1 MNAMHPIL
9 DRAYVPEPLAVGQSE
24 VPTKSEVYAEPISL
38 LNIAGDHPLATYVRE
53 VADSIQISRDST
65 FMIGLGLTSAVV
77 GSTYCI
83 KTPWNA
89 DLPLGL
95 YVTAEQPPAAGKS
108 GVMSAFQKP
117 FRSALRRMNEDRNK
131 ALDALEAQIDVAED
145 PAVKG
150 ALQEQVQGMSRPVRG
165 WISNATPEALEK
177 DAISPNDGFFMLA
190 SDERGLLNSVFGLSY
205 GKGAAVN
212 MDAALKGFDGGS
224 YVSVRATRRGFDG
237 EVHGSIVCFAQPGSI
252 EAIMRASDGTGLA
265 ERFLWLSD
273 DHNLGKRDHMK
284 PWSSPNSEPYTRLC
298 DEIIKLIPLRPSLD
312 RLTQLAIPAALHMQM
327 QRSKQE
333 IEAELGDDGRFGND
347 AVRGAAGKF
356 DMQVMK
362 VASILH
368 ISRYLCEGKPVP
380 PNIGAIDFEIAMT
393 ICRELLERYRLAL
406 VNKRIIGFGAEADAV
421 IDYLEKFPQGKDMEQ
436 AKNSLRS
443 KAVFKGRSTRQI
455 AVTMDKLVAAGVA
468 SIEVGLTRRKTIRL
482 V

>member
-1 MNAMHPIL
+1 MSAMNPIL

-24 VPTKSEVYAEPISL
+24 VPTKSEVYAESISL

-117 FRSALRRMNEDRNK
+117 FRSALHRMNEDRNK

-237 EVHGSIVCFAQPGSI
+237 EVHGSIVCFAQPEALRQLCGQATGQVWPSGFCGS
-252 EAIMRASDGTGLA
+252 
-265 ERFLWLSD
+265 
-273 DHNLGKRDHMK
+273 
-284 PWSSPNSEPYTRLC
+284 
-298 DEIIKLIPLRPSLD
+298 
-312 RLTQLAIPAALHMQM
+312 QM
-327 QRSKQE
+327 
-333 IEAELGDDGRFGND
+333 IT
-347 AVRGAAGKF
+347 
-356 DMQVMK
+356 
-362 VASILH
+362 ILV
-368 ISRYLCEGKPVP
+368 SV
-380 PNIGAIDFEIAMT
+380 T
-393 ICRELLERYRLAL
+393 I
-406 VNKRIIGFGAEADAV
+406 
-421 IDYLEKFPQGKDMEQ
+421 
-436 AKNSLRS
+436 
-443 KAVFKGRSTRQI
+443 
-455 AVTMDKLVAAGVA
+455 
-468 SIEVGLTRRKTIRL
+468 
-482 V
+482 